1 MFEERDSAFH
11 WCFTCECNTTRASLI
26 NGLSDSVDI
35 SYEGK
40 FWWSG
45 IANLL
50 SIEIKN
56 YIYITHTSKQ
66 FSHFLSLLKQ
76 YILIIYINTFEY
88 LCKPFKL
95 CLKLSLVR
103 NGTRDPKGHIA
114 HLNNDQNAWWL
125 FLLFGH
131 IGNALRPEPGTMDF
145 TIWVEDFMD
154 ITTLHLLF

>member
-1 MFEERDSAFH
+1 MNNVLKVNKIQALSNETDWNNTRQITRILSIINTKVLSYKGTLGIFLSGKYIANVRRKSLCFQESAFH

-50 SIEIKN
+50 SIKIKN

-76 YILIIYINTFEY
+76 YILIIYINTIEY
-88 LCKPFKL
+88 LCKTF
-95 CLKLSLVR
+95 
-103 NGTRDPKGHIA
+103 
-114 HLNNDQNAWWL
+114 
-125 FLLFGH
+125 
-131 IGNALRPEPGTMDF
+131 
-145 TIWVEDFMD
+145 
-154 ITTLHLLF
+154 